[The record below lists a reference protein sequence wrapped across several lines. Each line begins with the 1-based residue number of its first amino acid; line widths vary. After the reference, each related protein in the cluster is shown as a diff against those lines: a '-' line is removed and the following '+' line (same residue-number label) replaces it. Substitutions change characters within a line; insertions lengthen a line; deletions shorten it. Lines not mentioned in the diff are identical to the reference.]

1 MQEKAIPSITT
12 DDLMTR
18 LLREKEVA
26 FNFRERRHQE
36 WNDNYELNRNKI
48 KVNRLTQRQAIGI
61 PLMKETNKTILSKID
76 EPPDIEF
83 KELGGDDEKEMY
95 CQELWNSDT
104 DTANL
109 EGVDIQDKK
118 TVLLYGRGFIK
129 LNYVDKMFK
138 FDALDVFNVLIDPW
152 VNPLDIESARFLI
165 QTNIFKSLREVLS
178 SSRYSSK
185 AKAHLKTYMNS
196 AEAIIQSS
204 ENIEML
210 KEQNERMVDM
220 GVNESDFNTFA
231 AGDTILNLTEHY
243 FNMWDEKKK
252 KYVRYVA
259 VYANDVVRL
268 LTQPVEDMIGVDFL
282 PFTTWGEDIE
292 TNDFWS
298 DGPSD
303 IVRNINKVL
312 NVWFSQLVENRTL
325 KNFQMHWFDSTSK
338 YIPQTYE
345 PGAGKMLPAPPGNV
359 NETIKPV
366 EISGLD
372 DTIGAI
378 DFLIKLVE
386 KGTGATSLEKG
397 VSEGGQIT
405 LGEVELMAGKSIEKM
420 VSMAKFYRRSRKEL
434 AWKWYKIREAN
445 TADNEEITLYKSSSK
460 GKLIGKKVMGR
471 DWKSKF
477 GYKTIAK
484 STSEQE
490 SEKMRGVQKWQFI
503 KSAFPD
509 NPIVQKIAQ
518 RRILEIGDLT
528 PDELREIKDFEEK
541 KGEMAVQAPMQPQP
555 NNDNQLAQELQ
566 QGVGELASLTA

>member
-1 MQEKAIPSITT
+1 MEEKAIPSTTT
-12 DDLMTR
+12 DDLMVR

-26 FNFRERRHQE
+26 FKFRERRHEE

-76 EPPDIEF
+76 EPPDVEF

-104 DTANL
+104 DIANL
-109 EGVDIQDKK
+109 DGVDIQDKK
-118 TVLLYGRGFIK
+118 TVCLYGRSFIK
-129 LNYVDKMFK
+129 LNYVDKTFK
-138 FDALDVFNVLIDPW
+138 FNALDVFDVLIDPW
-152 VNPLDIESARFLI
+152 VDPLDLESARFLI
-165 QTNIFKSLREVLS
+165 QTNIYKSLREILS
-178 SSRYSSK
+178 SKRYADASK
-185 AKAHLKTYMNS
+185 KALKTYMTS
-196 AEAIIQSS
+196 KEAMIQSS
-204 ENIEML
+204 ENSKMA
-210 KEQNERMVDM
+210 KDQQERMVDM

-231 AGDTILNLTEHY
+231 AGDTIVNLTEHY
-243 FNMWDEKKK
+243 FNLWDKKQS
-252 KYVRYVA
+252 KYIRYVA
-259 VYANDVVRL
+259 VYVNDVIRL
-268 LTQPVEDMIGVDFL
+268 LTKPVEEMIGVDFL

-303 IVRNINKVL
+303 IVRNINKVI

-372 DTIGAI
+372 DTVSAI

-397 VSEGGQIT
+397 VSEKGQIT

-445 TADNEEITLYKSSSK
+445 TGDNEAIMLYKTTSK
-460 GKLIGKKVMGR
+460 GKIMGKSVLGK

-490 SEKMRGVQKWQFI
+490 SEKMQGVQKWQFI
-503 KSAFPD
+503 KSSFPD

-528 PDELREIKDFEEK
+528 PDELREIKDFEDK
-541 KGEMAVQAPMQPQP
+541 KLEAPMQMPMQQP
-555 NNDNQLAQELQ
+555 ANNDNQLAQQLQ

>member
-1 MQEKAIPSITT
+1 MEEKAIPSTTT
-12 DDLMTR
+12 DDLMVR

-26 FNFRERRHQE
+26 FKFRERRHEE

-76 EPPDIEF
+76 EPPDVEF

-95 CQELWNSDT
+95 CQELWNSDI
-104 DTANL
+104 DIANL

-118 TVLLYGRGFIK
+118 TVLLYGRSFIK
-129 LNYVDKMFK
+129 LNYVDKTFK
-138 FDALDVFNVLIDPW
+138 FSALDVFDVLVDPW
-152 VNPLDIESARFLI
+152 VDPLDLESARFLI
-165 QTNIFKSLREVLS
+165 QTNIYKSLREILAS
-178 SSRYSSK
+178 TRYAEAPKKS
-185 AKAHLKTYMNS
+185 LKTYMS
-196 AEAIIQSS
+196 TAEAIIQSS
-204 ENIEML
+204 ENAKMS
-210 KEQNERMVDM
+210 KDQQERMVDM
-220 GVNESDFNTFA
+220 GVTESDFNTFA
-231 AGDTILNLTEHY
+231 AGDTIVNLTEHY
-243 FNMWDEKKK
+243 FNLWDKKQS
-252 KYVRYVA
+252 KYIRYVA
-259 VYANDVVRL
+259 VYANDVIRL
-268 LTQPVEDMIGVDFL
+268 LTKPVEEMIGVDFL

-303 IVRNINKVL
+303 IVRNINKVI

-325 KNFQMHWFDSTSK
+325 KNFQMHWFDSTTK
-338 YIPQTYE
+338 YVPQTYE
-345 PGAGKMLPAPPGNV
+345 PGAGKMLPAPPGKV
-359 NETIKPV
+359 NDTIKPV

-372 DTIGAI
+372 DTVGAI

-397 VSEGGQIT
+397 VSEKGTIT
-405 LGEVELMAGKSIEKM
+405 LGEVEMMAGKSIEKM

-445 TADNEEITLYKSSSK
+445 TADNEEIMLYKTTSK
-460 GKLIGKKVMGR
+460 GKIMGKSVLGK

-490 SEKMRGVQKWQFI
+490 SEKMQGVQKWQFI
-503 KSAFPD
+503 KGAFPD

-518 RRILEIGDLT
+518 RRMLEIGDLT
-528 PDELREIKDFEEK
+528 PDELREIKDFEDK
-541 KGEMAVQAPMQPQP
+541 KVEAPMQPTMPQQAQPQPDLNQLMPQP
-555 NNDNQLAQELQ
+555 NA
-566 QGVGELASLTA
+566 